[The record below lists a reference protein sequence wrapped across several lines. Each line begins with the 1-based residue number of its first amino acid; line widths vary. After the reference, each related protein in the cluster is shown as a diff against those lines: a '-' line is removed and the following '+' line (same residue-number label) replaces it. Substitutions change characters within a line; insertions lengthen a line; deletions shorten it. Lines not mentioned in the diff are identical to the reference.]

1 MIVIILF
8 TLVWACGVAAG
19 AWLAAKGVLRTGD
32 PFHSTAADGDR
43 PRSRKP

>member
-19 AWLAAKGVLRTGD
+19 YLD
-32 PFHSTAADGDR
+32 QPR
-43 PRSRKP
+43 PSNFFTSIPREATIER